1 MRDSIHRLALLV
13 LLGGGVGAVAA
24 EPAPPPPNVLLIA
37 VDDLRPDL
45 ACDGVDWM
53 KTPNLDRLARRSR
66 LFRRH
71 YVQVATC
78 GASRYSLLTG
88 RRPSGDADYGNE
100 PFPAHRDDLAAR
112 PTESLVHAF
121 RRQGYRT
128 VAIGKVSHDPDDSAV
143 DLPRSWD
150 EVVALRGP
158 WHLSVRAFAAPVDPA
173 AYPPFESA
181 EVADTTYPDGVL
193 AEQAIEQLR
202 QFAGRPFFLA
212 LGFYKPHL
220 PFNAPRRYWDLYD
233 ADAIPPPPA
242 PELPAGVDAT
252 VSLHPSFELVEQYGG
267 MPAGALDRE
276 EYRRRLRHGYAAA
289 VSFVDAQ
296 IGKVLDELERQ
307 GLDDDTI
314 VIVWGDHGWHLGDLG
329 IWGKHTAFERAL
341 RSPLIVRL
349 PGMPAPGT
357 ATDGLV
363 ESLDIYPTLVEL
375 CHLPHE
381 DGLAGRSF
389 AALLRDPAAPGSE
402 RVFGY
407 HRPWRHPG
415 PVVPWAKTQRTD
427 RYRCTVWTTQRDG
440 GALVAGEL
448 YDHRSDPE
456 ETANLFDRRP
466 DVVADLL
473 GHMPDDGLPWRIDR
487 R

>member
-1 MRDSIHRLALLV
+1 MRDPLRRFALWIM
-13 LLGGGVGAVAA
+13 LGCGVAGVAG
-24 EPAPPPPNVLLIA
+24 EPVRPNVLLIA

-45 ACDGVDWM
+45 ACDGVNWM
-53 KTPNLDRLARRSR
+53 KTPNLDRLAHRSR

-88 RRPSGDADYGNE
+88 LRPADDADYGNE
-100 PFPAHRDDLAAR
+100 PFTAHRADLAGR
-112 PTESLVHAF
+112 PTESLGHAF

-128 VAIGKVSHDPDDSAV
+128 VAIGKVSHNPDDSAA
-143 DLPRSWD
+143 DLPRSGD
-150 EVVALRGP
+150 EIVALRGP
-158 WHLSVRAFAAPVDPA
+158 WKLAVRAFASPVDPD
-173 AYPPFESA
+173 AYPPFEA
-181 EVADTTYPDGVL
+181 ADVADTTYPDGVL
-193 AEQAIEQLR
+193 AERAIEQLR
-202 QFAGRPFFLA
+202 RLAGRPFFLA

-233 ADAIPPPPA
+233 PDTIPPPPA
-242 PELPAGVDAT
+242 PRLPAGVDAT
-252 VSLHPSFELVEQYGG
+252 LSLHPSFELVEQYGG
-267 MPAGALDRE
+267 MPAGALERE
-276 EYRRRLRHGYAAA
+276 DYHRRLRHGYAAA

-296 IGKVLDELERQ
+296 IGRVLDELERQ

-341 RSPLIVRL
+341 RSPLIVRM
-349 PGMPAPGT
+349 PGMPAAGH

-363 ESLDIYPTLVEL
+363 ESLDLYPTLVEL
-375 CHLPHE
+375 CRLPPTE
-381 DGLAGRSF
+381 GLAGRSF
-389 AALLRDPAAPGSE
+389 AALLRDPAAPGKD

-415 PVVPWAKTQRTD
+415 PLVPWGKTQRTD
-427 RYRCTVWTTQRDG
+427 RYRCTAWTTRADG
-440 GALVAGEL
+440 GDLVAGEL
-448 YDHRSDPE
+448 YDHDSDPE
-456 ETANLFDRRP
+456 ETTNLFARRP
-466 DVVADLL
+466 DVVTDLL
-473 GHMPDDGLPWRIDR
+473 GHMNDDGLPWRIDR